1 MHLASRWLLCALL
14 LSGCRSALPNRDPL
28 GRALPSVTGEALD
41 GREWRL
47 PEDLAGRPAVLLV
60 GYEQRAQFDADRWLF
75 GLLQAETPARLL
87 EVPTI
92 PGLFGRALAGTIDSG
107 MRSGIPHEDWGTVV
121 TLYGDAAARMKAF
134 TGTENGRNMRVLV
147 LDEHGVVRWSH
158 DRGFSAAKC
167 LELDRLVRS
176 IGQGELAAPTTS
188 PSPTSAVP
196 PSARRPR
203 SIRPRSGPSGADRRA
218 TERSVAALAGIE
230 VNEAWS
236 VPQQGYMTSPVLID
250 GHAYLFLRSN
260 RATSTGRSWPRG
272 GASSRSPTPAR
283 CA

>member
-1 MHLASRWLLCALL
+1 MRFHSSTHADSGSEARGLHPSADLGRWDGMRLASRWLLCALL
-14 LSGCRSALPNRDPL
+14 LSGCRSTLPNRDPL
-28 GRALPSVTGEALD
+28 GQALPSVTGEALD

-134 TGTENGRNMRVLV
+134 TGTENARNMRVLV
-147 LDEHGVVRWSH
+147 VDEHGVVRWSH

-176 IGQGELAAPTTS
+176 FGQDELAAPTTS
-188 PSPTSAVP
+188 PSPAS
-196 PSARRPR
+196 
-203 SIRPRSGPSGADRRA
+203 RRA
-218 TERSVAALAGIE
+218 ACIRGCPAGE
-230 VNEAWS
+230 
-236 VPQQGYMTSPVLID
+236 
-250 GHAYLFLRSN
+250 
-260 RATSTGRSWPRG
+260 
-272 GASSRSPTPAR
+272 
-283 CA
+283 

>member
-1 MHLASRWLLCALL
+1 MRLASRWLPWTLL
-14 LSGCRSALPNRDPL
+14 LSGCGSTLPNRDPR
-28 GRALPSVTGEALD
+28 GQALPSVTGEALD

-92 PGLFGRALAGTIDSG
+92 PGLFVRALAGTIDSG

-121 TLYGDAAARMKAF
+121 TLYGDAAARMQAF

-176 IGQGELAAPTTS
+176 LGQAEPADPTTTWTQWRGPLRDGQEGGAPEDS
-188 PSPTSAVP
+188 PDLRAD
-196 PSARRPR
+196 ARRPR
-203 SIRPRSGPSGADRRA
+203 STAAAAVTSATCIRGRP
-218 TERSVAALAGIE
+218 AG
-230 VNEAWS
+230 
-236 VPQQGYMTSPVLID
+236 D
-250 GHAYLFLRSN
+250 
-260 RATSTGRSWPRG
+260 
-272 GASSRSPTPAR
+272 
-283 CA
+283 